1 MAKFILVNDYGDFEK
16 MKDYI
21 NSNRK
26 KNYYIAPNLMYSLLS
41 SPYRCVVGLI
51 MDDIKVRSQDKID
64 IIKKSVYNKVFQRE
78 AFRVDAIKNYY
89 LRNVV
94 HEFEYEEII
103 FGTREE
109 YESDGWHQEALEI

>member
-64 IIKKSVYNKVFQRE
+64 IITKSVYNKVFQRE

-94 HEFEYEEII
+94 HIRHTRRIWKWWLASRGSWNII
-103 FGTREE
+103 WRETK
-109 YESDGWHQEALEI
+109 